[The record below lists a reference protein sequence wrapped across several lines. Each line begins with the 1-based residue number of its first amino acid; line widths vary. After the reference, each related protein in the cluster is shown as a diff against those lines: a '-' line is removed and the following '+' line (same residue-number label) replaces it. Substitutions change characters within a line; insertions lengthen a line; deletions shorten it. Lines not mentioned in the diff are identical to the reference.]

1 MFTSL
6 AIILYEVKLVWFL
19 SVDPYFFTV
28 ICVTSISISISSML
42 VLNTALNL
50 IIILETEKKWWERS
64 KRMEVR
70 GRNEQKN
77 KEKGKEKGE
86 SLVARFMPMASAS
99 ATTSL
104 LSPVS
109 SVWLSQFFSHSC
121 PSQAFRH

>member
-1 MFTSL
+1 M
-6 AIILYEVKLVWFL
+6 
-19 SVDPYFFTV
+19 DPYFFTV
-28 ICVTSISISISSML
+28 FCVISISVSISISISPIPVL

-109 SVWLSQFFSHSC
+109 SVPLSQFFSHPC